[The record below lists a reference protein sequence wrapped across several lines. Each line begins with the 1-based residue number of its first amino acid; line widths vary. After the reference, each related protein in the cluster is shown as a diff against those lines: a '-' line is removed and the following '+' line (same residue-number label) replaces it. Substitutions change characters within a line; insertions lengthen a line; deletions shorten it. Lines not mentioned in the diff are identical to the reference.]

1 MLNSILLKLQ
11 ASEKSVDVIPS
22 FAMFERTLD
31 HMDGDLAST
40 LFSFKEEILKR
51 IENHEPNANDVAG
64 ESQ

>member
-11 ASEKSVDVIPS
+11 ASEKSVDVVPS

-31 HMDGDLAST
+31 RMDSDLAST

-51 IENHEPNANDVAG
+51 IENHEPNDDNVAG
-64 ESQ
+64 KPQ